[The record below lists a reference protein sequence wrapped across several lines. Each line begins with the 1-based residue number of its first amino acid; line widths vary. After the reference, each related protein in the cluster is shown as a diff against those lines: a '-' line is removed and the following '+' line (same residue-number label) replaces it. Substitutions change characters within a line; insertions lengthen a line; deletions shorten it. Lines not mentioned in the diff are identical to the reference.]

1 MKHRHADLMLLFAN
15 DAQETDKPWK
25 RWEYYCVGGKWLPLR
40 GTPTWDELINYRR
53 IKPKDENRYC
63 PRCGVELKWH
73 AFSHCKAKTVKKWRW
88 VMRGLVSDWWI
99 TDEHYGTPHEAET
112 HFDYGT
118 AIQRID
124 STMIEIEE

>member
-1 MKHRHADLMLLFAN
+1 MKETKLQGVAKMLN
-15 DAQETDKPWK
+15 DAIEKLNELTDPYAHLEEAQARGETIQLKTST
-25 RWEYYCVGGKWLPLR
+25 RLN
-40 GTPTWDELINYRR
+40 TWVDMDDMDFIMGFAYSPESYR
-53 IKPKDENRYC
+53 IKP
-63 PRCGVELKWH
+63 
-73 AFSHCKAKTVKKWRW
+73 KTVKKWRW